1 MYISAHGLFS
11 DVWAS
16 WTELGLNLTITLCL
30 APFYGI
36 VGILMGKILSVFF
49 IATFWK
55 PYFLFSHGLH
65 LKVSTYWKGM
75 FPYYTI
81 FTFFTIIVLCSKM
94 IIPDMT
100 HSMPELICYGGI
112 IFFPII
118 VLYFAT
124 LFMATKGMK
133 YFVARKPALFN
144 ICQKITIK

>member
-1 MYISAHGLFS
+1 
-11 DVWAS
+11 
-16 WTELGLNLTITLCL
+16 
-30 APFYGI
+30 
-36 VGILMGKILSVFF
+36 
-49 IATFWK
+49 
-55 PYFLFSHGLH
+55 
-65 LKVSTYWKGM
+65 
-75 FPYYTI
+75 
-81 FTFFTIIVLCSKM
+81 M